1 MAKDLSQ
8 EFDLEEIMREFG
20 SHEPEEKKP
29 EETPGEEAPV
39 EEAPAEEGEALPDL
53 SATTIRMEAVMEE
66 TTEEITV
73 EEPSEEAPAE
83 VPPAEEPAAE
93 EQPVEVEPPAEE
105 EAPAEEQPVE
115 VEPPAAPEGAEA
127 FAGKWEPEFEQ
138 PMGEYVP
145 PQPIL
150 FQPRS
155 RLRELKRQLIAG
167 PEKLYYE
174 LAEKGLG
181 KLQAGI
187 FLSALLVILSGLS
200 TALYAMNMV
209 DPSRLRLMVFFQI
222 FVMLLSALLGSF
234 QMIDGLLAPFRK
246 RFTLN
251 TLLLITFLVCCV
263 DAFFCLQQLRVP
275 CCAVFGLQ
283 VTLSLCNAYQERMDR
298 MGMLDTMRKATR
310 LDGVA
315 ACPDY
320 YEGATGFLRKEGQ
333 VEDFM
338 DNLDRRS
345 TPQKVQDVYALI
357 AFLASAAIAAV
368 ALVLGGSVATFF
380 QVWAVTLLAAA
391 PASAFVIFS
400 RPAAILQRRLHR
412 LGTVICGW
420 QGIVGLSGKAV
431 FPLTHKDL
439 FPGNMVK
446 MNGVKFFGHRDPDE
460 IVAYS
465 TALMVAADSALAPLF
480 TQVLD
485 SRNGRHYDA
494 RAFQSYEGGIGCQV
508 KGEPVLAGSAAFLR
522 QMGVEVPQNIQLA
535 DGVYVAV
542 DGELCGLF
550 AMTYGKS
557 KSTVAG
563 LATLSAHKNLRPL
576 VLSREFSLNAQSL
589 HARLGLKTKRFIFP
603 QNPEE
608 LWQKEV
614 PEEAPSLLLTTRDG
628 LSPIAYGITGAR
640 ALRLTWILGLIIHL
654 IGGILGL
661 GIMLTLVLLGSLHL
675 LTPANLLLYHC
686 IWLIPGILITEWT
699 RTI

>member
-29 EETPGEEAPV
+29 EEIPV
-39 EEAPAEEGEALPDL
+39 EETSAQEPPAEEGEALPEL
-53 SATTIRMEAVMEE
+53 SATTIRMEAVVEE

-73 EEPSEEAPAE
+73 EEPSEEAPEAEAPEEVTEE
-83 VPPAEEPAAE
+83 VPPVEEPEAE
-93 EQPVEVEPPAEE
+93 EPPAEE
-105 EAPAEEQPVE
+105 EAPAEE
-115 VEPPAAPEGAEA
+115 PPAEAPEGAEA
-127 FAGKWEPEFEQ
+127 FTDKWEPEFEQ

-246 RFTLN
+246 RFTRN

-275 CCAVFGLQ
+275 CCAVFSLQ

-345 TPQKVQDVYALI
+345 TPQKVQDIYALI

-465 TALMVAADSALAPLF
+465 TAIMVAADSALAPLF

-522 QMGVEVPQNIQLA
+522 KMGVEVPQNIQLA

-563 LATLSAHKNLRPL
+563 LVTLSAHKNLRPL

>member
-39 EEAPAEEGEALPDL
+39 EEAPAEEGEALPEL
-53 SATTIRMEAVMEE
+53 SATTIRMEAVVEE

-73 EEPSEEAPAE
+73 EEPAEEAPAE

-105 EAPAEEQPVE
+105 EAPAEE
-115 VEPPAAPEGAEA
+115 PPAEAPAGAEA

-181 KLQAGI
+181 KLQVGI

-246 RFTLN
+246 RFTRN

-320 YEGATGFLRKEGQ
+320 YEGAAGFLRKEGQ

-345 TPQKVQDVYALI
+345 TPQKVQDIYALI

-576 VLSREFSLNAQSL
+576 VLSREFSLNEQSL